1 MAIRVKSL
9 SKGHMRKLT
18 ALRKSLGKDIA
29 DKAFAAWQKALGTAK
44 PSAKSD
50 PVAKKLLSAL
60 KSLEKDKS
68 INLGN
73 NGYSVRRAKGKGGGG
88 FVVERIEKLA
98 KKKTA
103 AKAKKAATPKAK
115 KATAP
120 KAKKKA
126 GKRGVKKAAARSPT
140 T

>member
-1 MAIRVKSL
+1 MAIQVKAL
-9 SKGHMRKLT
+9 SKGHQRKLT

-29 DKAFAAWQKALGTAK
+29 DKAFAAWQKAQGTAK
-44 PSAKSD
+44 PTGKSD
-50 PVAKKLLSAL
+50 PVAKKLLSTL

-73 NGYSVRRAKGKGGGG
+73 NGYSVKRAKGKGGGG
-88 FVVERIEKLA
+88 FVVERIEKSA
-98 KKKTA
+98 KKAA
-103 AKAKKAATPKAK
+103 AKAKKAAAPKAK

-126 GKRGVKKAAARSPT
+126 GKRRAKKAAAAQKT
-140 T
+140 A